1 MSTFTVTNTNN
12 SGAGSLQQAI
22 LNANALTGKDII
34 KFGGLFTDAIA
45 DTITLAGSS
54 LSITDDLKI
63 DGTGADLLTV
73 SGNNA
78 YRIFEIS
85 SHATVEIK
93 GLTITKG
100 NSYSDNSEIL
110 GGSGIYNKGT
120 LTLSNASISSNN
132 GDTGGGIYNTGSLTV
147 SNSTISENI
156 SYFRGS
162 GIYNTGTLKV
172 SNSTISDNTASFYA
186 GGIYNDGGILTVSN
200 STISG
205 NNGGSSYD
213 SPGFG
218 GGIYNS
224 GGTATVSNST
234 ISNNGGGNGG
244 GIYNSGTLLVN
255 NTTINGN
262 SIYAFVGDSDIGGG
276 IYNSGIA
283 TVTNSTISGNKAHFG
298 GGIYN
303 NGGTL
308 TVSNSTITLNTAFG
322 LELVHYSGYEYG
334 DGGGIYNSNSGT
346 IIVKNSIVAGNFDT
360 PNDDPANAINLD
372 LVGKFISNGYNLIG
386 SLGSSTGFNAS
397 EQLTVAITEV
407 IDTTLQNNGGPVKTH
422 ALVTGSPAING
433 GKNADVPLDTTDQDG
448 DGNIT
453 EQVPFDQR
461 GSGFVRISGGKVD
474 IGAFEAKVN
483 VINGNCGSN
492 TLNGTAGDDII
503 TGYHG
508 KDTITGGAGADS
520 FVYTNIQD
528 AGDTIADFK
537 KSTDKIVLR
546 QLFQNS
552 GLANLNFASALA
564 NGYLRFETKGTSA
577 IVLIDPDGSS
587 GKGHAVNFI
596 TVSNVSTAALN
607 NAINFAF

>member
-1 MSTFTVTNTNN
+1 MSTFTVTNTNS

-45 DTITLAGSS
+45 DTITLAGSP

-78 YRIFEIS
+78 SRVFNIS

-100 NSYSDNSEIL
+100 NGDNSEIV
-110 GGSGIYNKGT
+110 GGGGIYNQGT

-132 GDTGGGIYNTGSLTV
+132 GETGGGIYNTGSLTV
-147 SNSTISENI
+147 SNSTISENN

-162 GIYNTGTLKV
+162 GIYNTGVTKV
-172 SNSTISDNTASFYA
+172 IDSTINNNVAGYYA
-186 GGIYNDGGILTVSN
+186 GGIYND
-200 STISG
+200 
-205 NNGGSSYD
+205 
-213 SPGFG
+213 
-218 GGIYNS
+218 
-224 GGTATVSNST
+224 
-234 ISNNGGGNGG
+234 
-244 GIYNSGTLLVN
+244 
-255 NTTINGN
+255 
-262 SIYAFVGDSDIGGG
+262 
-276 IYNSGIA
+276 
-283 TVTNSTISGNKAHFG
+283 
-298 GGIYN
+298 
-303 NGGTL
+303 GGTL
-308 TVSNSTITLNTAFG
+308 TVSNSTISSNTGGTAYYFQGEGGGIYNTGTATVSNSTINGNIAELGGGIYNTATLSVTNSTIDGNKVFSIYSGSDGGGIYNSGAATVSNSTISGNEAEFGGGIYNNRGTLTVSNSTIALNTAIR
-322 LELVHYSGYEYG
+322 LQIVHSGYEYG

-346 IIVKNSIVAGNFDT
+346 IIVKNSIVASNFDT

-372 LVGKFISNGYNLIG
+372 LVGNFISNGYNLIG
-386 SLGSSTGFNAS
+386 RLGSSTGFNAS

-407 IDTTLQNNGGPVKTH
+407 IDTTLRNNGGPVKTH

-461 GSGFVRISGGKVD
+461 GSGFARISGGKVD

-552 GLANLNFASALA
+552 GLANRNFASAIA
-564 NGYLRFETKGTSA
+564 GGYLRFETKGTSA

>member
-22 LNANALTGKDII
+22 LNANALAGKDII

-54 LSITDDLKI
+54 LNITDDLKI

-78 YRIFEIS
+78 SGVFDIS
-85 SHATVEIK
+85 SDATVEIK

-100 NSYSDNSEIL
+100 NGYYYQSL
-110 GGSGIYNKGT
+110 GGGGIYNQGT

-132 GDTGGGIYNTGSLTV
+132 AETGG
-147 SNSTISENI
+147 
-156 SYFRGS
+156 

-172 SNSTISDNTASFYA
+172 SNSAISDNTAGYYA
-186 GGIYNDGGILTVSN
+186 GGIYNDGGTLTVSN

-205 NNGGSSYD
+205 NNGGSSYYSD
-213 SPGFG
+213 GFG

-224 GGTATVSNST
+224 NGTATVSNST
-234 ISNNGGGNGG
+234 ITNNSGGNGG

-255 NTTINGN
+255 NSTIDSN
-262 SIYAFVGDSDIGGG
+262 SIFAFVGKSDIGGG

-308 TVSNSTITLNTAFG
+308 TVSNSTITLNTAFRI
-322 LELVHYSGYEYG
+322 ELRYGGYEYG

-346 IIVKNSIVAGNFDT
+346 ITVKNSIVAGNFDT

-397 EQLTVAITEV
+397 EQLTVAIAEV
-407 IDTTLQNNGGPVKTH
+407 IDTTLRNNGGPVKTH
-422 ALVTGSPAING
+422 ALITGSSAING

-483 VINGNCGSN
+483 VINGNYGSN

-537 KSTDKIVLR
+537 KSTDKIILR

-552 GLANLNFASALA
+552 GLANLNFASAIA
-564 NGYLRFETKGTSA
+564 GGYLRFETKGTSA

>member
-1 MSTFTVTNTNN
+1 MSTFTVTNTNS
-12 SGAGSLQQAI
+12 SGTGSLQQAI

-45 DTITLAGSS
+45 DTITLAGSP

-78 YRIFEIS
+78 SGVFDIG

-93 GLTITKG
+93 GLTITEG
-100 NSYSDNSEIL
+100 NGHGYYEIF
-110 GGSGIYNKGT
+110 GGGGIYNQGT

-132 GDTGGGIYNTGSLTV
+132 AETGG
-147 SNSTISENI
+147 
-156 SYFRGS
+156 

-172 SNSTISDNTASFYA
+172 SNSTISDNTAGYYA
-186 GGIYNDGGILTVSN
+186 GGIYNDGGTLTVSN

-205 NNGGSSYD
+205 NNGGSSYYSD
-213 SPGFG
+213 GFG
-218 GGIYNS
+218 GGIYNR

-234 ISNNGGGNGG
+234 ISNNSGGDGG

-262 SIYAFVGDSDIGGG
+262 SIFAYVGHSDIGGG

-334 DGGGIYNSNSGT
+334 DGGGIYNSNGT
-346 IIVKNSIVAGNFDT
+346 IKVKNSIVAGNLDT

-461 GSGFVRISGGKVD
+461 GSDFVRISGGKVD
-474 IGAFEAKVN
+474 IGAFEAQVN

-537 KSTDKIVLR
+537 KSTDKIILR

-552 GLANLNFASALA
+552 GLANLNFASAIA
-564 NGYLRFETKGTSA
+564 GGYLRFDTKGTSA

-596 TVSNVSTAALN
+596 IVSNVSTAALN